1 MRDLITAVLS
11 FFYLILFFVYL
22 YYAWQTIEW
31 FKYKYMGVR
40 MEIYGDTWEYYI
52 TKFFLGDSTWMVD
65 YYYIFCIPVVKQ
77 QV

>member
-52 TKFFLGDSTWMVD
+52 TKFFWAIALGWLTIII
-65 YYYIFCIPVVKQ
+65 YFIPVVKQ

>member
-31 FKYKYMGVR
+31 FKYKYMG
-40 MEIYGDTWEYYI
+40 ILGNTI
-52 TKFFLGDSTWMVD
+52 SLNFFGR
-65 YYYIFCIPVVKQ
+65 
-77 QV
+77 

>member
-40 MEIYGDTWEYYI
+40 MEIYG
-52 TKFFLGDSTWMVD
+52 S
-65 YYYIFCIPVVKQ
+65 
-77 QV
+77 